1 MAKKRSGRTSGRQL
15 KDLPELFLERILPG
29 AGRAGGQVVADAA
42 RELLGS
48 KRVDTANG
56 GSALIADAL
65 KIRIRREGTIIRG
78 KITMEGPG
86 SSVGRWLEYG
96 TAPHFISVA
105 NVRLGVTAARANRR
119 LKDGDAALHASL
131 FINGTP
137 VGPTVYHSGARAFP
151 FLRPAYDANMDA
163 IVPAMLAYMA
173 KRITRAGVI
182 SGPDIEADA

>member
-1 MAKKRSGRTSGRQL
+1 MASRRSGRTSGRQL

-42 RELLGS
+42 KQLLGG

-65 KIRIRREGTIIRG
+65 KIRIRRDGTVIRG

-96 TAPHFISVA
+96 TAPHFISVT
-105 NVRLGVTAARANRR
+105 NVRLGLTASRANRR
-119 LKDGDAALHASL
+119 LKDGDAGLHASL
-131 FINGTP
+131 FINGKP
-137 VGPTVYHSGARAFP
+137 VGQTVWHKGADKSP

-182 SGPDIEADA
+182 SGPDVEAEA